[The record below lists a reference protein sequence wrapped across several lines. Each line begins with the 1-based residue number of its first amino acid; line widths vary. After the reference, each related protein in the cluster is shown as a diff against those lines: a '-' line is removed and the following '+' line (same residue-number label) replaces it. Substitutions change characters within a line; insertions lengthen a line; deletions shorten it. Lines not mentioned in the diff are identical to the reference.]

1 MKSTISL
8 LNNLEISLLDLLGE
22 EYMQAVCVAR
32 AFIANESVED
42 HLSEASRK
50 VEFFPE
56 DFSNRLDELLELTGK
71 KVTDGLVATVEGAT
85 TNAFREATTT
95 KKSPLSAYGFIRIGE
110 DGRIYLASKS
120 EHYHAPLGHD
130 FPGYRLVAHAQNL
143 GIPNA
148 THNNTRGTITRLL
161 EEEMVRVAN
170 GIEKDDKPKLQE
182 VLRSEEPHVL
192 NRVIN
197 LETGS
202 LAVEAALKMMLTR
215 FYRLDKTYQAP
226 KYEGRTPVFLV
237 MADHQEGKEANYHGT
252 TVLTQ
257 FMRGMWPEFYGALEQ
272 NNIFRVESV
281 ELNSVNDFNKKIEEF
296 DSGKYKIAGFFHEI
310 VLMNYGGIRLT
321 KEYLTNAYELCH
333 EYDIPVLVDEIQSCL
348 WSPEFFMFREYG
360 LKPDFVAVGKGF
372 PGGQYPASRI
382 LATAEMD
389 QLNLFGAL
397 VTNGQEELASLT
409 YLITMAFAEANKDY
423 TREMGD
429 YYENEIRKL
438 GRDYNTIIDNV
449 EGIRHMTTVVFS
461 SADDAL
467 AFTRDLDKRG
477 IDISVQTYKA
487 NCAPAALL
495 KIPLISSPKMINFII
510 SNMRTAL
517 KRIASEKQTAVYEK

>member
-1 MKSTISL
+1 MRNNKSVL
-8 LNNLEISLLDLLGE
+8 KNLEISLLDVLGE
-22 EYMQAVCVAR
+22 DYMQAVCTAR
-32 AFIANESVED
+32 AFFSNASFENQW
-42 HLSEASRK
+42 SEASRK
-50 VEFFPE
+50 VEFFPK

-71 KVTDGLVATVEGAT
+71 KVTDGLCNTVEGAT
-85 TNAFREATTT
+85 TNAFRQAKKK
-95 KKSPLSAYGFIRIGE
+95 KKSPLSAYGFMRIGE
-110 DGRIYLASKS
+110 DGRLYLASKS

-161 EEEMVRVAN
+161 EEEMVRIAN
-170 GIEKDDKPKLQE
+170 GIKKDDKPGLQE
-182 VLRSEEPHVL
+182 VLRSEESHVL

-202 LAVEAALKMMLTR
+202 LAVEAALKTMLAR
-215 FYRLDKTYQAP
+215 FYRMDKTDQAP
-226 KYEGRTPVFLV
+226 KYEGITPVFLV

-257 FMRGMWPEFYGALEQ
+257 FMRGMWPEFYGALEL

-281 ELNSVNDFNKKIEEF
+281 ELNNVNDFNKKIQEF
-296 DSGKYKIAGFFHEI
+296 DRGKYKIAGFFHEI
-310 VLMNYGGIRLT
+310 ILMNYGGIRLT
-321 KEYLTNAYELCH
+321 KEYLQKAYELCH
-333 EYDIPVLVDEIQSCL
+333 ENDIPVLVDEIQSCL

-372 PGGQYPASRI
+372 PGGQYPASK
-382 LATAEMD
+382 LLTTAEMD
-389 QLNLFGAL
+389 NLNLFGAL

-409 YLITMAFAEANKDY
+409 YLITMAFAEANQEY
-423 TREMGD
+423 TLAIGN
-429 YYENEIRKL
+429 YYEDEIRKL
-438 GRDYNTIIDNV
+438 SREYNTIIDNV
-449 EGIRHMTTVVFS
+449 EGIRHMTTIVFS
-461 SADDAL
+461 SADNAL
-467 AFTRDLDKRG
+467 AFTRDLDKQG

-495 KIPLISSPKMINFII
+495 KIPLISSWKMIDFII
-510 SNMRTAL
+510 NSMRNTLVKIVA
-517 KRIASEKQTAVYEK
+517 EKQTIVHGK